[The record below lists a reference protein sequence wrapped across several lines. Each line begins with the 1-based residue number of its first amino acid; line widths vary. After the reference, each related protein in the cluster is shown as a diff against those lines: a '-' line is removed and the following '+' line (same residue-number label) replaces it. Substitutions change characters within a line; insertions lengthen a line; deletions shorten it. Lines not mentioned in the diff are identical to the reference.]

1 MPDSCEFTDEDLR
14 EALKEMGSYV
24 DVTEEDLKKIYSL
37 ALKHAR
43 QRLAASVAVA
53 DTMTPKVVAVGKGD
67 DISTAVRLLSENRI
81 SGLPVVDD
89 DGLVIGVVS
98 EADILGA
105 AGMESGFTFKDIIR
119 KLLGE
124 PLAGHRKGA
133 KVGDI
138 MSAPAI
144 TISGGADIGEVA
156 KILSER
162 RIKRLPVVDNDGRLV
177 GIISRADI
185 VKAAQ
190 QR

>member
-1 MPDSCEFTDEDLR
+1 MLDSSLFTDEDLR
-14 EALKEMGSYV
+14 EALKGLGSYV
-24 DVTEEDLKKIYSL
+24 DITEEDLKKIYSL

-53 DTMTPKVVAVGKGD
+53 DAMTPKVVAVGKDD
-67 DISTAVRLLSENRI
+67 DIATAVRLLSENRI
-81 SGLPVVDD
+81 SGLPVVDN
-89 DGLVIGVVS
+89 DGLVLGVIS
-98 EADILGA
+98 EIDILGA
-105 AGMESGFTFKDIIR
+105 AGMENGFTFKDIIR
-119 KLLGE
+119 RLLGE
-124 PLAGHRKGA
+124 RIAGHRKGD

-144 TISGGADIGEVA
+144 AIHKGSDIGEAA

-162 RIKRLPVVDNDGRLV
+162 RIKRLPVVDDSGKLI

-190 QR
+190 PR

>member
-1 MPDSCEFTDEDLR
+1 MPDSSEFTDEDLR
-14 EALKEMGSYV
+14 EALNDLGSYV

-53 DTMTPKVVAVGKGD
+53 DAMTSTVVSVGKDD
-67 DISTAVRLLSENRI
+67 DIATAVRLLSENRI
-81 SGLPVVDD
+81 SGLPVVDN
-89 DGLVIGVVS
+89 DGLVLGVVS
-98 EADILGA
+98 EIDILGA
-105 AGMESGFTFKDIIR
+105 AGMENGFTFKDIIR
-119 KLLGE
+119 RLLGE
-124 PLAGHRKGA
+124 PIAGHRKGD

-144 TISGGADIGEVA
+144 AIRKGADIGEAA

-162 RIKRLPVVDNDGRLV
+162 RIKRLPVVDDSGKLI

-190 QR
+190 PR

>member
-1 MPDSCEFTDEDLR
+1 MLDSSLFTDEDLR
-14 EALKEMGSYV
+14 EALNDLGSYV

-53 DTMTPKVVAVGKGD
+53 DAMTSTVVSVGKDD
-67 DISTAVRLLSENRI
+67 DIATAVRLLSENRI
-81 SGLPVVDD
+81 SGLPVVDN
-89 DGLVIGVVS
+89 DGLVLGVVS
-98 EADILGA
+98 EIDILGA
-105 AGMESGFTFKDIIR
+105 AGMENGFTFKDIIR
-119 KLLGE
+119 RLLGE
-124 PLAGHRKGA
+124 PIAGHRKGN

-144 TISGGADIGEVA
+144 AIHKGSDIGEAA
-156 KILSER
+156 KILSEM
-162 RIKRLPVVDNDGRLV
+162 RIKRLPVVDDSGKLI

-190 QR
+190 PR